1 MNRYLTIYIP
11 KTAVPA
17 PVSRFLRTQAGL
29 TKKQISQAKF
39 RPGGIRKNGQQCR
52 VTENAYPGDQIIVC
66 LEADDVDSAQLESSS
81 FTVYSSN
88 HNFQFSADAISYSD
102 SAASEFAGSDVNSHI
117 YHSLAATSQFLPE
130 LAIIYEDQDI
140 LAINKPAV
148 IVTHPSGSHYSDSLA
163 NQVASYF
170 RSKGEPTKVRSIGR
184 LDKETSGILLF
195 TRNQTAAARLQNQ
208 REEGIS
214 EKTYLAAVSGF
225 MPVDED
231 GAFHRIS
238 VPLAPDPDNRL
249 KMVVS
254 TDGTLPGSKHAET
267 LYSVLKST
275 GPDAAAPASLVMH
288 RLKPAVPIRSVYTW
302 HLSGI
307 LFWVI
312 LCTVYRTYRI
322 RFPGLHSTHGSLN
335 FNFHFQLMNLLP
347 TPGLPCIMTK
357 IPKKKSPWKHPS
369 RKISKNSMKR
379 YSEAIRLFLQG

>member
-1 MNRYLTIYIP
+1 MIRYLTIYIP

-52 VTENAYPGDQIIVC
+52 VTETAYPGDQIIVC
-66 LEADDVDSAQLESSS
+66 LEADDVDSTQLESSS
-81 FTVYSSN
+81 FTVNLSN
-88 HNFQFSADAISYSD
+88 HHFQFSADAISYSD

-140 LAINKPAV
+140 LAINKPAG

-195 TRNQTAAARLQNQ
+195 ARNQTAAARLQNQ

-225 MPVDED
+225 MPVDEN

-275 GPDAAAPASLVMH
+275 GPDAAAPSSLVML
-288 RLKPAVPIRSVYTW
+288 RLKTGRTHQIRVHMASLGHPLLGDSLYC
-302 HLSGI
+302 LSDI
-307 LFWVI
+307 SNPFS
-312 LCTVYRTYRI
+312 RAA
-322 RFPGLHSTHGSLN
+322 LHAWKLK
-335 FNFHFQLMNLLP
+335 FQLPFSIDESASDTRASMHHDKNDKKEISLEAPLP
-347 TPGLPCIMTK
+347 EDF
-357 IPKKKSPWKHPS
+357 KKFYET
-369 RKISKNSMKR
+369 I
-379 YSEAIRLFLQG
+379 F

>member
-52 VTENAYPGDQIIVC
+52 VTETAYPGDQIIVC

-117 YHSLAATSQFLPE
+117 YHSLAATSQILPE

-140 LAINKPAV
+140 LAINKPAG

-195 TRNQTAAARLQNQ
+195 ARNQTAAARLQNQ

-238 VPLAPDPDNRL
+238 VPLAPDPDNCL

-267 LYSVLKST
+267 LYSVLKSN
-275 GPDAAAPASLVMH
+275 GPDAAAPASLVML

-347 TPGLPCIMTK
+347 TPGLPCIMIK
-357 IPKKKSPWKHPS
+357 MPKKKSPWKHPS